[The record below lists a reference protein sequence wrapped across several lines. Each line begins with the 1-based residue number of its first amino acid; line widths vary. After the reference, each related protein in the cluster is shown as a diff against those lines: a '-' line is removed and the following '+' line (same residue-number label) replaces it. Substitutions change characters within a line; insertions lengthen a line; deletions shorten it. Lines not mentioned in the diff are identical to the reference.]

1 MKTPR
6 ASIMLLTLFAANL
19 ALAEPQ
25 AQAQTVSLRAPSDA
39 LSRYA
44 PAADLPFSRLAMQQ
58 YVRAVQADPQWAQPW
73 FALHVHGDHLEL
85 RALEGL
91 RLEAEAT
98 HAVTTYAL
106 VAQAP
111 GTPQAL
117 LTSRSIA
124 LRAGLFASSLDG
136 LDATASAFEALAQI
150 KSEGVL
156 TEQVLWVGDL
166 SADGAPDVLQERRLA
181 NGAVQMLLAVSTPAG
196 YRVAQATTSAAQ

>member
-1 MKTPR
+1 
-6 ASIMLLTLFAANL
+6 
-19 ALAEPQ
+19 
-25 AQAQTVSLRAPSDA
+25 
-39 LSRYA
+39 
-44 PAADLPFSRLAMQQ
+44 
-58 YVRAVQADPQWAQPW
+58 
-73 FALHVHGDHLEL
+73 LEL

-91 RLEAEAT
+91 RLEAEASQPT
-98 HAVTTYAL
+98 HASITYAL
-106 VAQAP
+106 VAQAL
-111 GTPQAL
+111 GAPQAL

-136 LDATASAFEALAQI
+136 LDATANAFEALAQI